1 MRNLTF
7 NRLIK
12 EGVPLNRALP
22 EIAIKKARISKDVGI
37 RLNILGIFHAISD
50 DSKSIK
56 FFYELI
62 EEQGM
67 HDYLTNTEK
76 LILQS
81 EKLTKQQSIDLSW
94 NQESMY
100 ALSWC
105 LGIVSKMSTPTAESD
120 LNSIFKYL
128 PPELDLLIF
137 LDKYNLID
145 NKAILKELDYYYNL
159 HWAVRHPETWGILK
173 FNELKRYKISI
184 IRERRKA
191 LEWVLNESL
200 IWDDIALDT

>member
-22 EIAIKKARISKDVGI
+22 EIAIKKARISKDVGL

-56 FFYELI
+56 FFYKLI

-67 HDYLTNTEK
+67 HDYLTNTER

-137 LDKYNLID
+137 LDKCNLID